1 MSSTSSTPAKSKKF
15 VKQNLRE
22 TSTPPSSKGGGN
34 DGSDYED
41 DSWEKPTQKVKTQK
55 STPTAKIHLGGS
67 GGQLKSP
74 TAASAAAMKQ
84 QQQQQQQRKIS
95 AGSTSW
101 SDEDE
106 TEADFDDW
114 KPGKSKPSPRNFGAN
129 AHVSSRRPTTGFG
142 SSSDLAAG
150 GRKGFF
156 KNKRVRQCVLLV
168 IVFAL
173 FSTYFS
179 GSGAR
184 K

>member
-1 MSSTSSTPAKSKKF
+1 MLSTSSTPAKKKKLL
-15 VKQNLRE
+15 KQNLRE
-22 TSTPPSSKGGGN
+22 TTTPPSSKQGG

-55 STPTAKIHLGGS
+55 STPTAKIHLGGGGGGS
-67 GGQLKSP
+67 GGPPKSP
-74 TAASAAAMKQ
+74 TAASAAAMK
-84 QQQQQQQRKIS
+84 QQQQRKIS

-129 AHVSSRRPTTGFG
+129 AQHNVSSSRRPTTGFG

-156 KNKRVRQCVLLV
+156 KNKRVRQCV
-168 IVFAL
+168 
-173 FSTYFS
+173 
-179 GSGAR
+179 
-184 K
+184 